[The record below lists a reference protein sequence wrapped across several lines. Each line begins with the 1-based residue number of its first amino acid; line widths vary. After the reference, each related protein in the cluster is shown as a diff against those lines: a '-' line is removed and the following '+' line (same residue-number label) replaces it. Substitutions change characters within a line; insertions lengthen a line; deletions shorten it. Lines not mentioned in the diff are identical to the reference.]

1 MSRNSKKAKSGA
13 VRRALRPDLD
23 LSQREFDT
31 LKRLR
36 TPHKIQEYLNGIKA
50 NFEPHG
56 DTVLS
61 VREVLKQRRAHCI
74 EGALLAACALWI
86 QGEPPLLLDL
96 KAVHDYDHVVA
107 LFRRGGCWGAISK
120 TNHPQLR
127 HRDAVYR
134 SLRELA
140 ISYFHE
146 YTNKKGRQT
155 LRQYSR
161 AFDLRKVDPKLWVTN
176 GDDCWEV
183 ADILDEIHHYP
194 LITAKQTRL
203 LHRRDAIERK
213 AGKLLQY
220 PAPRRK

>member
-1 MSRNSKKAKSGA
+1 MRRYSKKAKFGTL
-13 VRRALRPDLD
+13 RRARRPDLD
-23 LSQREFDT
+23 LSRREFDT
-31 LKRLR
+31 LKRLG
-36 TPHKIQEYLNGIKA
+36 TPHRIQEYLNGIKA

-74 EGALLAACALWI
+74 EGALLGACALWI

-96 KAVHDYDHVVA
+96 KAVHDFDHVVA
-107 LFRRGGCWGAISK
+107 LFRRGRCWGAISK

-134 SLRELA
+134 TLRELA
-140 ISYFHE
+140 MSYFHE
-146 YTNKKGRQT
+146 YTNKKGRQS

-161 AFDLRKVDPKLWVTN
+161 AFDLRKVNPKLWVTN
-176 GDDCWEV
+176 GDNCWIVSE
-183 ADILDEIHHYP
+183 ILDKIRHYP
-194 LITAKQTRL
+194 LLSAKQTRL

-213 AGKLLQY
+213 AGKMLQH